1 MTDPKRCKATNRA
14 GEQCGRPPMRGG
26 RVCASHGGKSPRM
39 LAAAERNLAKAE
51 ATREVIRLSDARGPL
66 TLPEVYREM
75 LKTAGLAVAW
85 RDVLEAKVSSLED
98 YAGVNG
104 LGAEQVR
111 ADVHLF
117 ERAMDRTAKVLE
129 LIARL
134 DLDSRLVHI
143 TEEMGQQ
150 IYRATHTAMVE
161 ANLTPEQEARF
172 RAAITRELRSL
183 GGNGGAR

>member
-26 RVCASHGGKSPRM
+26 RVCASHGGKSPRV
-39 LAAAERNLAKAE
+39 LAAAQRNLAEAE
-51 ATREVIRLSDARGPL
+51 AIREVTRLSDARGPL
-66 TLPEVYREM
+66 SLSEVYREM
-75 LKTAGLAVAW
+75 LRTAGLAVAW

-111 ADVHLF
+111 ADVALF
-117 ERAMDRTAKVLE
+117 ERALDRTAKVLE

-134 DLDSRLVHI
+134 DLDSRL
-143 TEEMGQQ
+143 TNMGEDLGRQVVAM
-150 IYRATHTAMVE
+150 IRRAVADVDF
-161 ANLTPEQEARF
+161 TPEQEARF
-172 RAAITRELRSL
+172 NAAIARELRAASEQD
-183 GGNGGAR
+183 RDR

>member
-39 LAAAERNLAKAE
+39 LAAAERNLAEAE
-51 ATREVIRLSDARGPL
+51 AVREVTRLSDARGPL
-66 TLPEVYREM
+66 TLPEVYQEM
-75 LKTAGLAVAW
+75 LKAAGIAVAW
-85 RDVLEAKVSSLED
+85 RDLLEAKVSNLED
-98 YAGVNG
+98 YGTATG
-104 LGAEQVR
+104 GAVQVR
-111 ADVHLF
+111 ADVQLF
-117 ERAMDRTAKVLE
+117 ERAMDRTGKVLE

-161 ANLTPEQEARF
+161 ADLTPEQEARF

-183 GGNGGAR
+183 GGDGGAR